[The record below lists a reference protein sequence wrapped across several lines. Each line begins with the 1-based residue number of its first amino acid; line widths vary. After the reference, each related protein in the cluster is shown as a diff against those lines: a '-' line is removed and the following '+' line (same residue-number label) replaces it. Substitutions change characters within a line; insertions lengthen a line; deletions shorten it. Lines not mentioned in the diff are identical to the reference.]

1 MREVG
6 QRRQNRLAGET
17 SPYLLQHAG
26 NPVDWYPWG
35 AEAFAAA
42 RERNVPLLLSVGYS
56 ACHWCHVMER
66 ESFEHDAIAEQMNRL
81 FVCVKVDREERP
93 DVDATYMDAVVSLSG
108 QGGWPMT
115 VFLTPDGRPFWGGT
129 YFPPEQRGGMPGFP
143 QVLDAVA
150 EVYRARPEDVERQA
164 DQITTAIAAGLP
176 AHDDGEPSR
185 AAVEAAL
192 SALRR
197 QFDTTHGGFGGAPKF
212 PPSALLPTLLAL
224 PDRSDALA
232 MAGATLD
239 AMAAGGIHDQLGGGF
254 HRYAVDGRWLVPH
267 FEKML
272 YDNALLASAYAAGA
286 AVLDEPPFADVARG
300 VLAYMER
307 ELRLPEGGFASAQD
321 ADTEGE
327 EGLTFTW
334 TPAQVRAV
342 LGDGE
347 EAEAAL
353 GVYGIDDA
361 GNFEGG
367 ATVLSLVRR
376 VEDAE
381 APALA
386 RARAALLA
394 ARAERPQPARDDK
407 ALAAWNGLAL
417 AALADSARLLAEPAY
432 AERGRELAAFLL
444 GPLSASDGRLL
455 RTFRAGTAKIGG
467 FSDDYG
473 AVAHGLIALHAAT
486 GDLGYLE
493 EARRL
498 TALAL
503 ALFDDDAGGFFL
515 APVDGEPLVARKKD
529 VDDNPA
535 PSGTSLIAGNLLR
548 LGRIYGLPA
557 WEERAALVV
566 RGLQGTAARAPQ
578 AFGHLLGVQLALLE
592 PSRELAIVGPPDDP
606 RTRALRAVVD
616 ARHEPFARVV
626 VVADP
631 ADPRAA
637 AVPLLEGKG
646 LVDGAPAAYVC
657 ERMACRRPVTTADE
671 LATLLG

>member
-1 MREVG
+1 
-6 QRRQNRLAGET
+6 
-17 SPYLLQHAG
+17 
-26 NPVDWYPWG
+26 
-35 AEAFAAA
+35 
-42 RERNVPLLLSVGYS
+42 
-56 ACHWCHVMER
+56 
-66 ESFEHDAIAEQMNRL
+66 
-81 FVCVKVDREERP
+81 
-93 DVDATYMDAVVSLSG
+93 
-108 QGGWPMT
+108 
-115 VFLTPDGRPFWGGT
+115 
-129 YFPPEQRGGMPGFP
+129 
-143 QVLDAVA
+143 
-150 EVYRARPEDVERQA
+150 
-164 DQITTAIAAGLP
+164 
-176 AHDDGEPSR
+176 
-185 AAVEAAL
+185 
-192 SALRR
+192 
-197 QFDTTHGGFGGAPKF
+197 
-212 PPSALLPTLLAL
+212 
-224 PDRSDALA
+224 

-327 EGLTFTW
+327 EGLTFVW
-334 TPAQVRAV
+334 TPGAGARGARRRRRRRMPRSASTASTRPGTSRA
-342 LGDGE
+342 
-347 EAEAAL
+347 ARRC
-353 GVYGIDDA
+353 
-361 GNFEGG
+361 
-367 ATVLSLVRR
+367 SRLVQR
-376 VEDAE
+376 VEDADG
-381 APALA
+381 AGA
-386 RARAALLA
+386 RTRPRRAARGPR
-394 ARAERPQPARDDK
+394 RAPQPARDDK

-417 AALADSARLLAEPAY
+417 AALADCARLLGEPAY

-444 GPLSASDGRLL
+444 GPLSAPDGRLL

-467 FSDDYG
+467 FADDYG

-486 GDLGYLE
+486 GELGYLE

-503 ALFDDDAGGFFL
+503 ELFDDDAGGFFL
-515 APVDGEPLVARKKD
+515 AGVDGEPLVARKKD
-529 VDDNPA
+529 LDDNPA

-578 AFGHLLGVQLALLE
+578 AFGHLLGVHVALLE

-606 RTRALRAVVD
+606 RTRALRAVAD
-616 ARHEPFARVV
+616 RRHEPFGLAVV

-637 AVPLLEGKG
+637 SVALLAGQGPRRRGTGGVRLRAHG
-646 LVDGAPAAYVC
+646 LPAPRHDAGRARDAARLTVV
-657 ERMACRRPVTTADE
+657 RLRAARVRLRASGVTARRARVVACRTASPAGRSTTSS
-671 LATLLG
+671 TGSCS